1 MAERPTIL
9 VVEDEAL
16 IADVVVW
23 QLEEAGFV
31 VVTAA
36 SGDEALALI
45 AGPKTFDV
53 LFTDIRM
60 PGRTDGWLLAEKAR
74 EHYPQLPVIYASGY
88 SPHQAREVSGSVFL
102 PKPYRAGMLL
112 DALTRVG
119 IELPSAC

>member
-1 MAERPTIL
+1 MARRPTIL
-9 VVEDEAL
+9 VVEDEPL

-23 QLEEAGFV
+23 QLEEAGFA
-31 VVTAA
+31 VVTAS

-45 AGPKTFDV
+45 SGPQKFDV

-60 PGRTDGWLLAEKAR
+60 PGRTDGWSLAEKAR
-74 EHYPQLPVIYASGY
+74 ERRPQLPVIYASGY

-119 IELPSAC
+119 VELPSPC